1 MTTQQQIW
9 IRFTTR
15 KASHMLLTIL
25 MAACCGVALAQA
37 PQYNV
42 SNLDTL
48 GGTNHRGNSINDR
61 GWVAGFSNLPGDT
74 VRHAALWRNGTMI
87 EDLGT
92 LGGPNSNVTWNSK
105 NNRGVIVGIAQTADP
120 DPLGEAWS
128 SAAFYPGPNNVGYI
142 NLGFRWE
149 NGVMTGLPTL
159 GGNNG
164 FATCANNHGQ
174 IVGWTETNNPD
185 ATCVPPQ
192 VLQFLPVIWGPRPNA
207 IHPLPLI
214 AGDTSGAATA
224 INDQSQVVGISGICD
239 QAVGRY
245 TAAHAVL
252 WKDGTT
258 TDLGNVGA
266 LWWNTPT
273 AINQRGDIVG
283 FLGDPAFPE
292 GDVVHAFMW
301 TKKDGLRQ
309 LNALPGHSYAEADG
323 INERRQVVGTSCD
336 PDFVD
341 CRAVIWEKGVDPTD
355 LNTVIQAG
363 YTNRLEN
370 GKDINDRGE
379 ITGRSIDPV
388 TSVRT
393 PILLVPVH

>member
-1 MTTQQQIW
+1 MLFAILVS
-9 IRFTTR
+9 
-15 KASHMLLTIL
+15 ASCC
-25 MAACCGVALAQA
+25 AALGQAQ
-37 PQYNV
+37 YSV
-42 SNLDTL
+42 VNLDTL

-61 GWVAGFSNLPGDT
+61 GWVSGYSNLPGDT
-74 VRHAALWRNGTMI
+74 ARHAALWRNGTMI

-92 LGGPNSNVTWNSK
+92 LGGPNSSVTWNSK
-105 NNRGVIVGIAQTADP
+105 NNRGIIVGIAQTADP

-128 SAAFYPGPNNVGYI
+128 SSAFYPGPDNVGFI

-149 NGVMTGLPTL
+149 NGVMTALPTL

-207 IHPLPLI
+207 IHKLPLV

-224 INDQSQVVGISGICD
+224 INDHGQAVGISGICD

-273 AINQRGDIVG
+273 AINQRGDVVG
-283 FLGDPAFPE
+283 FLGDPGFPE

-301 TKKDGLRQ
+301 TKNDGLRE
-309 LNALPGHSYAEADG
+309 LNALPGHTYAEADG
-323 INERRQVVGTSCD
+323 INEHRQVVGTSCD

-341 CRAVIWEKGVDPTD
+341 CRAVKWEKGVDATD
-355 LNTVIQAG
+355 LNTLITG
-363 YTNRLEN
+363 YPNRLEN

-379 ITGRSIDPV
+379 ITGRSIDAAF
-388 TSVRT
+388 VRT
-393 PILLVPVH
+393 PVLLIPVH